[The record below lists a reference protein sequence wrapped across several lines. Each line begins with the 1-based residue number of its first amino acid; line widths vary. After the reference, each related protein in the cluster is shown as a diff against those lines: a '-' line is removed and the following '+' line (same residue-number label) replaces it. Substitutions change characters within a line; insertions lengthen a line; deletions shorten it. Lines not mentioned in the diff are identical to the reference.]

1 MAYHTRSGDR
11 ESHSGQSPESPTG
24 TPQQTSQEM
33 DAPILLKRE
42 DGHLPPPKKLPD
54 VVEEVINTPAVTLHK
69 SSYILYIVV
78 IYASLALTAWIL
90 ICILTVRPLTT
101 AHYGYNALESRP
113 DKLPA
118 KNVKS
123 EAIHRAARI
132 VQSIVTV
139 LAIPLTSAVCSAAAV
154 IFAQSKPK
162 GRRLTM
168 RQTMALADESWTD
181 PTTFTKLV
189 TGRGKKLNSSLLTCA
204 LILVLLGECIPKPA
218 LQNTHQTTHRG
229 NLD

>member
-1 MAYHTRSGDR
+1 MACHTPSEDR
-11 ESHSGQSPESPTG
+11 EPHPDPSPEWFTG
-24 TPQQTSQEM
+24 SPQQTSQKI
-33 DAPILLKRE
+33 DLPTLLTRE
-42 DGHLPPPKKLPD
+42 DGHLPSSKNLLD
-54 VVEEVINTPAVTLHK
+54 VVEEVANTPAMTLHK

-90 ICILTVRPLTT
+90 ICILTFRPLTT
-101 AHYGYNALESRP
+101 ARYGYNALESRP

-118 KNVKS
+118 NYDKS

-154 IFAQSKPK
+154 IFAQSKTK

-168 RQTMALADESWTD
+168 RQTMALADEGWTD
-181 PTTFTKLV
+181 PMTIARLV
-189 TGRGKKLNSSLLTCA
+189 TGRGKKSSSPLLTFA
-204 LILVLLGECIPKPA
+204 LLLVLLGEYILKSI
-218 LQNTHQTTHRG
+218 LQKTHQLRHRG
-229 NLD
+229 HLD

>member
-1 MAYHTRSGDR
+1 MAYRTPSEDR
-11 ESHSGQSPESPTG
+11 ESHARQSPESPTG
-24 TPQQTSQEM
+24 TPQQTSQKM
-33 DAPILLKRE
+33 DLPIQLTCE
-42 DGHLPPPKKLPD
+42 DGHLSPSKNLPG

-90 ICILTVRPLTT
+90 ICILTFRPLTT
-101 AHYGYNALESRP
+101 ARYGYNALESRP

-118 KNVKS
+118 NYDQS

-154 IFAQSKPK
+154 IFAQSKTK

-168 RQTMALADESWTD
+168 RQTMALADEGWTD
-181 PTTFTKLV
+181 PTTIASLV
-189 TGRGKKLNSSLLTCA
+189 TGRGKKLSSPFLTFALL
-204 LILVLLGECIPKPA
+204 LVVLGECI
-218 LQNTHQTTHRG
+218 L
-229 NLD
+229 